1 MRPKQSV
8 TPSEWFERKLAASK
22 DTPEYELEWLLL
34 DIEEALHT
42 SMEAQGITR
51 SELAD
56 RLGTSRAFITKLLG
70 GQENLTLKTLVRVA
84 NALEMKVDARFV
96 PRERAAKPAKK
107 RRLNSAVGPKAK
119 PKSPASH
126 ARKKRQASAERRKHL
141 KPLAPR
147 PVLAERLRRSSA

>member
-84 NALEMKVDARFV
+84 NALEMKVDTRFV
-96 PRERAAKPAKK
+96 PRESAAKPAKK
-107 RRLNSAVGPKAK
+107 QQVKTAVGPKTRRAPAK
-119 PKSPASH
+119 
-126 ARKKRQASAERRKHL
+126 ARAGKRVAVA
-141 KPLAPR
+141 A
-147 PVLAERLRRSSA
+147 RSKR